1 MKQQKAKQLHQ
12 EQLKKAAIKCG
23 CWMCFLS
30 YSWSALIR
38 AMDFSNYAVKIL
50 SQVKASF
57 SSKIL
62 IYKLKR

>member
-23 CWMCFLS
+23 CRMCFMS

-38 AMDFSNYAVKIL
+38 SMDFSNYAIKIL
-50 SQVKASF
+50 SQVTGF
-57 SSKIL
+57 FL
-62 IYKLKR
+62 LKNTDL